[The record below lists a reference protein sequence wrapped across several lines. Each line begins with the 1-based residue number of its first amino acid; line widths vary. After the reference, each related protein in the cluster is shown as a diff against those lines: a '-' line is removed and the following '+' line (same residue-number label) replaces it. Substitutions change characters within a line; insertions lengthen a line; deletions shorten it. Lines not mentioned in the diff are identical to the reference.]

1 MRLKSGLISLCLI
14 ASFGCQ
20 ARKYNAAG
28 TKSSNSAEDKQNSA
42 TETVRVQKEAILDAK
57 IFEIT
62 FSDKL
67 EQSEDGKK
75 ILKDLKFF
83 EAWQN
88 LQTIKPLVAAS
99 TRPYGIFRMLPNTGD
114 RRWDR
119 NNVAAIALCRSAEGC
134 ADDIATRILKE
145 TGKEVKLELDT
156 SRLFKKDS
164 EVFIVNFTVDY
175 GTDAETTKQF
185 NAQIDSLRK
194 SGYTYHDVFGYR
206 AESSFFVGN
215 QAMSVSKEGQT
226 WKAKILNRKKTEE
239 DYNCKKS
246 LFGKTPE
253 DKWADPTYHTE
264 EIASAKCL

>member
-14 ASFGCQ
+14 AGFGCQ

-28 TKSSNSAEDKQNSA
+28 TKSSNSAEDTQNSTSTTA
-42 TETVRVQKEAILDAK
+42 RVQKEAILDAK

-67 EQSEDGKK
+67 GQSEEGKK

-88 LQTIKPLVAAS
+88 LPAIKPLAGAS
-99 TRPYGIFRMLPNTGD
+99 TRPYGIFRMIPDSGD
-114 RRWDR
+114 RRWDS
-119 NNVAAIALCRSAEGC
+119 NNLAAIALCRSVDGC
-134 ADDIATRILKE
+134 AEDIAARILKE
-145 TGKEVKLELDT
+145 TGKEIKLELNT

-194 SGYTYHDVFGYR
+194 SGFTYHDVFGYR

-226 WKAKILNRKKTEE
+226 WKAKILNRKQSEE

-253 DKWADPTYHTE
+253 DKWADPSYHTD

>member
-1 MRLKSGLISLCLI
+1 MRLKSGLISFCLI

-28 TKSSNSAEDKQNSA
+28 TKSSNSAEDTQNSA
-42 TETVRVQKEAILDAK
+42 TETVRVQKETIRDAK

-62 FSDKL
+62 FSDTL
-67 EQSEDGKK
+67 GQSDEGKK

-83 EAWQN
+83 DAWQN
-88 LQTIKPLVAAS
+88 LPTIKPLVGAL
-99 TRPYGIFRMLPNTGD
+99 TRPYAIFRMIPNTGD
-114 RRWDR
+114 SRWDR
-119 NNVAAIALCRSAEGC
+119 NNVAGIALCRSAEGC
-134 ADDIATRILKE
+134 AEDIAARILKE
-145 TGKEVKLELDT
+145 TGKEIKLELDK

-175 GTDAETTKQF
+175 GTDVETTKQF

-194 SGYTYHDVFGYR
+194 SGFNYHDVFGYKP
-206 AESSFFVGN
+206 ESPFFILN
-215 QAMSVSKEGQT
+215 QVMSVVKEGQT
-226 WKAKILNRKKTEE
+226 WKAKILVWKQTEE
-239 DYNCKKS
+239 DYNCKKT

-253 DKWADPTYHTE
+253 DKWVDDSYHTD